1 MSSHIEHEVNSCMV
15 EMEQLQ
21 EKMRVLNETKQKQ
34 EAMNETEM
42 EQLQEKMR
50 ILNKTKQDEKL
61 AHLLS
66 TTSCMMML
74 DNVMNKYKESEVF
87 DKEANEAMKAL
98 VEIRKVRGRIAGDL
112 TPPPL
117 PRAEQQEF
125 LKYHEC
131 PAESVRLYG
140 SHMPGG
146 RVPSQPLDLAGA
158 GLFTHHRPV
167 PMDITD
173 YMIQKPTGLA
183 HNPTIKDFVEATH
196 GLFQLQEKRID
207 ELEAKQQSHHY
218 TMHPVHRECEE
229 QQI

>member
-1 MSSHIEHEVNSCMV
+1 MSSHIEHEVNSCMA
-15 EMEQLQ
+15 EI
-21 EKMRVLNETKQKQ
+21 
-34 EAMNETEM
+34 

-66 TTSCMMML
+66 TTSCMTML

-98 VEIRKVRGRIAGDL
+98 VEIRKVRGRHYDAGVPNH
-112 TPPPL
+112 TRGMGL
-117 PRAEQQEF
+117 PQAEQQEF

-131 PAESVRLYG
+131 PAENVRLYEC
-140 SHMPGG
+140 HIPGWDG
-146 RVPSQPLDLAGA
+146 QQPTNGE
-158 GLFTHHRPV
+158 GLFLPPTRPRH
-167 PMDITD
+167 MDITD

-207 ELEAKQQSHHY
+207 ELEAKLQSHHY